1 MCLCSKWVNWYFVK
15 ITYPD
20 AKCNQSKILEGS
32 NTAEILNNMLGQ
44 SFNKNEFEL
53 IRHMHIDSRNTD
65 DYD

>member
-1 MCLCSKWVNWYFVK
+1 MK